1 MPYKNFFD
9 FFIVMDQFLKRSK
22 IPKMQEIFVGMKNFF
37 SIILFLLFL
46 IFFLIVP
53 KSAISHYLLI
63 MMSSTS
69 WGIVLQTFLQEMF
82 LLSKFNESSLYHN
95 WRYKD
100 LSESNDQI
108 IMTLLAPQWYCSI
121 DFFSRDV
128 PAAKI

>member
-1 MPYKNFFD
+1 MGISKTILLLCLIKFFGFFYCHGLVLETFKNSKNVGNFCGDEKLFFYN
-9 FFIVMDQFLKRSK
+9 S
-22 IPKMQEIFVGMKNFF
+22 
-37 SIILFLLFL
+37 FLLFL

-63 MMSSTS
+63 MMSSTP

-108 IMTLLAPQWYCSI
+108 IMTLLAP
-121 DFFSRDV
+121 
-128 PAAKI
+128 